1 MGHFG
6 FSYVGA
12 FYLLLLFTPN
22 FIFIKCQPAGYR
34 ELPAKEPLLLLWLER
49 AGQVCTTCCAV
60 VFSDFNLFPL
70 SLWSLWLL
78 GSFLLMLLY
87 EVCWVRYFKGS
98 HALSDFYRGF
108 LGIPAPLAVLP
119 VAAFFLLGIYG
130 RVVWMLLSAVLL
142 GVGHIGIHL
151 RHRKELR
158 EMEADGN
165 ASLPPR

>member
-22 FIFIKCQPAGYR
+22 FIFIKCRPAGYR

-70 SLWSLWLL
+70 S
-78 GSFLLMLLY
+78 
-87 EVCWVRYFKGS
+87 
-98 HALSDFYRGF
+98 
-108 LGIPAPLAVLP
+108 
-119 VAAFFLLGIYG
+119 
-130 RVVWMLLSAVLL
+130 
-142 GVGHIGIHL
+142 
-151 RHRKELR
+151 
-158 EMEADGN
+158 
-165 ASLPPR
+165 